1 MIEVE
6 PLTGARDR
14 ASESRAQV
22 KRICELN
29 YKEMNRVNDA

>member
-1 MIEVE
+1 MALVNK
-6 PLTGARDR
+6 LQSQYAR
-14 ASESRAQV
+14 AYNIIKV